1 MNVLDLFSG
10 IGGFSLG
17 LERAGMHTVA
27 FCERDE
33 YCRAVLRKHWPD
45 VPCFDDIHTIDAD
58 GLARLGRIDLVCGGF
73 PCQPFSVAGKQK
85 GKEDDRHLWPQ
96 MCRVIA
102 LARPTWV
109 IGENVAGLIAMALDD
124 VLADLENLGY
134 TARTFVIPAA
144 AVGAPHRRDRLW
156 IVATNTNGKQHESG
170 SHADERTPASELSVT
185 DSNRADVRQQS
196 GRSDGAHGESSLQ
209 PGYDG
214 EARHVADPCC
224 IEQSQKPQGNDD
236 EPEQRAAEWGR
247 QFLTSRTRAGCR
259 VIDGDLPQRD
269 APAGSSAARD
279 ARTDPQDV
287 ADAASARLQNAGYEQ
302 RAASDS
308 QPGQSHF
315 RDTYDGGHW
324 SVEPDVGRVAHGVPK
339 RVDRLRCLGNAVVP
353 QIPEIIGRAIMSTAV
368 GESLE

>member
-45 VPCFDDIHTIDAD
+45 VPCFDDIHAIDAD
-58 GLARLGRIDLVCGGF
+58 GLGRLGRIDLVCGGF
-73 PCQPFSVAGKQK
+73 PCQPFSVAGEQK
-85 GKEDDRHLWPQ
+85 GKADDRHLWPE

-102 LARPTWV
+102 LARPSWV

-124 VLADLENLGY
+124 VLIDLEGLGY

-156 IVATNTNGKQHESG
+156 IVATNTHGKQHESG
-170 SHADERTPASELSVT
+170 SHADERTTASELSPDAAVLLGRT
-185 DSNRADVRQQS
+185 LVGDESNRDV
-196 GRSDGAHGESSLQ
+196 
-209 PGYDG
+209 
-214 EARHVADPCC
+214 
-224 IEQSQKPQGNDD
+224 
-236 EPEQRAAEWGR
+236 QRAE
-247 QFLTSRTRAGCR
+247 
-259 VIDGDLPQRD
+259 
-269 APAGSSAARD
+269 
-279 ARTDPQDV
+279 DV
-287 ADAASARLQNAGYEQ
+287 ADATSARLQNAGDEQ

-353 QIPEIIGRAIMSTAV
+353 QIPEIIGRAIYAAWLSESQTGS
-368 GESLE
+368 GEGSGTSVRTQPTDI

>member
-1 MNVLDLFSG
+1 VNVLDLFSG

-73 PCQPFSVAGKQK
+73 PCQPFSVAGEQK
-85 GKEDDRHLWPQ
+85 GKADDRHLWPE

-102 LARPTWV
+102 LARPAWV

-124 VLADLENLGY
+124 VLADLESLGY

-156 IVATNTNGKQHESG
+156 IVARDANSDGEPVS
-170 SHADERTPASELSVT
+170 ALDAEEVAELRRTPT
-185 DSNRADVRQQS
+185 DAAVLL
-196 GRSDGAHGESSLQ
+196 GRTLVG
-209 PGYDG
+209 
-214 EARHVADPCC
+214 
-224 IEQSQKPQGNDD
+224 D
-236 EPEQRAAEWGR
+236 EPYRDVQRAE
-247 QFLTSRTRAGCR
+247 
-259 VIDGDLPQRD
+259 
-269 APAGSSAARD
+269 
-279 ARTDPQDV
+279 DV
-287 ADAASARLQNAGYEQ
+287 ADAVSARLQNARDEQ

-353 QIPEIIGRAIMSTAV
+353 QIPEIIGRAIMHEHSV
-368 GESLE
+368 